1 MSILI
6 SLLLFC
12 LLALSTV
19 DCINDSIVTRED
31 VIELQHLISDHFSI
45 RSKYII
51 KHKSDG
57 SQEINVLE
65 SENNGIVSSEVT
77 QFQNSLVSNSLYRI
91 QLVTRSPDGGVKSAV
106 SAAVPV
112 CDLQKSGFK
121 EDLVLHLDNSNNIMG
136 VSYSSPVMAISQ
148 VCDSTKFTA
157 PVTFQTR
164 MKISE
169 VEVAQAVPLQAV
181 GPKPITMNGVNF
193 GAETDPSAKP
203 QQSLLRQYWYIFL
216 PLMIVLFMGGGG
228 DDGAGPATKAKK

>member
-1 MSILI
+1 MSILM

-12 LLALSTV
+12 LLAVSAV
-19 DCINDSIVTRED
+19 DSIADSSVTRED
-31 VIELQHLISDHFSI
+31 VIELQHLISDHFST

-65 SENNGIVSSEVT
+65 SENNGILSKEIK
-77 QFQNSLVSNSLYRI
+77 QFQNLLVSNSLYRI
-91 QLVTRSPDGGVKSAV
+91 QLVTRSPDGGVKSTV

-148 VCDSTKFTA
+148 VCDSTK
-157 PVTFQTR
+157 VH
-164 MKISE
+164 
-169 VEVAQAVPLQAV
+169 V
-181 GPKPITMNGVNF
+181 
-193 GAETDPSAKP
+193 
-203 QQSLLRQYWYIFL
+203 LLLYKCVYGYTVYVYIY
-216 PLMIVLFMGGGG
+216 
-228 DDGAGPATKAKK
+228 